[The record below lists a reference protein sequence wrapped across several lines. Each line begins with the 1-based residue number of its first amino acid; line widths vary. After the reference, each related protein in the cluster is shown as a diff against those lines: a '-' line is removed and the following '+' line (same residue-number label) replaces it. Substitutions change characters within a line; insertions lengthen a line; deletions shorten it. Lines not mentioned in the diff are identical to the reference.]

1 MKRSFEDLLFGFPP
15 HGVAF
20 GTDEK
25 SRDGARPMRGF
36 VVFIKAKKKVGP
48 EKNRRVH
55 DKICREHENE
65 KENGQEQEQVKEFQS
80 EDPVRRSDLSEPLHG
95 VFHFS
100 P

>member
-1 MKRSFEDLLFGFPP
+1 
-15 HGVAF
+15 VACC
-20 GTDEK
+20 
-25 SRDGARPMRGF
+25 
-36 VVFIKAKKKVGP
+36 FIKTKEEVGP
-48 EKNRRVH
+48 DKDRRVH

-65 KENGQEQEQVKEFQS
+65 QKNGQEQEQVEEFKP